1 MPPKTVALIAAV
13 ALTIG
18 WLFAAVLTP
27 PVAKLQTL
35 PQPAVR
41 RPAVKDPMPSAE
53 RLQLR
58 LRQAPVAPT
67 PRRNPFVFGA
77 RERERERVVSSGGSS
92 RPAPSSPQVEALPQS
107 AVISGPA
114 YTLAGIGASGDVRTA
129 VLSDG
134 ITVHLVKVGDSIGGY
149 RVATITETAI
159 TVTDAAGASHTLRLK
174 N

>member
-1 MPPKTVALIAAV
+1 
-13 ALTIG
+13 
-18 WLFAAVLTP
+18 
-27 PVAKLQTL
+27 
-35 PQPAVR
+35 
-41 RPAVKDPMPSAE
+41 MPSAE

-77 RERERERVVSSGGSS
+77 RERERVVSSGGSS
-92 RPAPSSPQVEALPQS
+92 RPAPSLPQVEALPQS
-107 AVISGPA
+107 PVISGPA

-159 TVTDAAGASHTLRLK
+159 TVADAAGARHTLRLK